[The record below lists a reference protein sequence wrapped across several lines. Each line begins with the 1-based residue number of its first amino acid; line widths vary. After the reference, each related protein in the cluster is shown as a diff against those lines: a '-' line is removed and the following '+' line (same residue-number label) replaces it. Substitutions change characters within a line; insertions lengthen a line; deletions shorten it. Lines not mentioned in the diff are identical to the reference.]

1 MRHLLEQR
9 IVVDKSLNELSVY
22 ECYYNEAQ
30 YGAHNDE
37 FRLVLIPTYNCN
49 LKCTYCFEDCA
60 NNTMISK
67 EDIQQVIRFV
77 IGHVSKVKSYKKKVR
92 ARNVSAFSNKAS
104 DFTSC
109 CIFNLHYS
117 YSFEL

>member
-9 IVVDKSLNELSVY
+9 FVVDKSLNELSVY

-77 IGHVSKVKSYKKKVR
+77 IGHVSKVKSYKK
-92 ARNVSAFSNKAS
+92 SAGEKRVGV
-104 DFTSC
+104 
-109 CIFNLHYS
+109 LK
-117 YSFEL
+117 